1 MSAADRCALSY
12 ATLLE
17 LTSTEQHR
25 WHDWFVER
33 PEAWVVPFATGRM
46 ATVGGLVAHIFV
58 VELRYAQ
65 RLLDQEVTPLEE
77 FWQVSREEVF
87 ELGDHAR
94 SQLVQFLTSAP
105 ESELDRVLTFQTL
118 TAGTVTAAAIVMV
131 AVFGVFAGLREID
144 VKQMGVGLAVAILID
159 ATIIRAVLLPATMK
173 LLGEWNWY
181 LPRRLERLPQLTS
194 EEEPP
199 PGAAVT
205 A

>member
-12 ATLLE
+12 AKLLE

-33 PEAWVVPFATGRM
+33 PEAWAVPFATGRM

-65 RLLDQEVTPLEE
+65 RLLDQEVTPWEE
-77 FWQVSREEVF
+77 FWQISIEEVF

-118 TAGTVTAAAIVMV
+118 TAGTVTASKHKIASN
-131 AVFGVFAGLREID
+131 VFLHGIRHWGQIATVLRQNGFADQWAHDML
-144 VKQMGVGLAVAILID
+144 LSN
-159 ATIIRAVLLPATMK
+159 IRM
-173 LLGEWNWY
+173 
-181 LPRRLERLPQLTS
+181 
-194 EEEPP
+194 
-199 PGAAVT
+199 
-205 A
+205 